1 LEPRHEAERAT
12 FSGGSTVEGDVG
24 TDDAGVE
31 ADFCAFVDGRQ
42 ASLGHAADGTF
53 SLRLPPGTYEAEAF
67 SSS

>member
-1 LEPRHEAERAT
+1 M
-12 FSGGSTVEGDVG
+12 G